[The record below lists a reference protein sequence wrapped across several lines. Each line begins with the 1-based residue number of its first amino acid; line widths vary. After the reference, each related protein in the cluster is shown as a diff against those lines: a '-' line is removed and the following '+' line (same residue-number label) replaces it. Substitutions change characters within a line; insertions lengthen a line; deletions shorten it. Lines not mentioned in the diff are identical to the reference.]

1 MAWMSINSVVKGGDI
16 AGFLLLSVPG
26 IIPLSKELLS
36 RFLKLDEA
44 DIVQQAESEVF
55 LNHLTSEFCL
65 SVFRDSI
72 LAHPSRRSSTG
83 PASRNETSKFQ
94 LLQALA
100 DRINELL
107 PHTEAN
113 LHPGLCI
120 R

>member
-1 MAWMSINSVVKGGDI
+1 M
-16 AGFLLLSVPG
+16 
-26 IIPLSKELLS
+26 
-36 RFLKLDEA
+36 KLDES
-44 DIVQQAESEVF
+44 DIVQQTESAVF

-65 SVFRDSI
+65 SIFRDSI

-83 PASRNETSKFQ
+83 GPSLRNETSKLQ

>member
-1 MAWMSINSVVKGGDI
+1 M
-16 AGFLLLSVPG
+16 
-26 IIPLSKELLS
+26 
-36 RFLKLDEA
+36 KLDES
-44 DIVQQAESEVF
+44 DIVQQTESEVF
-55 LNHLTSEFCL
+55 LNHLTSEFCV

-83 PASRNETSKFQ
+83 PALRNETSKFQ